1 MCCFMWLMMYLKILY
16 LIIVYLNM
24 FNDIKKIKI
33 KLNDDVS
40 KR

>member
-1 MCCFMWLMMYLKILY
+1 MCFMWLMMYLKILY